1 MLLAGVKGERNEK
14 SLCNSKLISNLFPCR
29 FPFLPSKSLFPRL
42 NCARNFS
49 FFFPFNHSR
58 RQMKMLFG
66 RRKMA
71 KVLQL
76 ATASCVFKDEG
87 GKKDRQ
93 TKKDC
98 LTFINYTQSSFA
110 SRHSKK
116 KTFLCSLSMLLLF
129 FFCCPSFPR
138 SASARFSPSSSN
150 CFAKVE
156 LHNV

>member
-1 MLLAGVKGERNEK
+1 MSLSFPAIEIAFSPTNLREK
-14 SLCNSKLISNLFPCR
+14 LF
-29 FPFLPSKSLFPRL
+29 LF
-42 NCARNFS
+42 S
-49 FFFPFNHSR
+49 PFNHSR

-129 FFCCPSFPR
+129 F
-138 SASARFSPSSSN
+138 SAALLSLVRLLHASPLLRPTVSPKLS
-150 CFAKVE
+150 CIMYKTLLAE
-156 LHNV
+156 